1 MGPLVS
7 QLMEAYFDAVLI
19 YTGELERTWC
29 TYSKVLGSL
38 PTEYLKWFYCYIQVL
53 QRNRYVFYYD
63 LAYCFLTSGCGLV
76 TNWLTNNIPGYPSG
90 AKAIALC
97 TLFTFCF
104 VLVLVDLPSL
114 VGNSSL
120 ALRQSNDCSGT
131 SGTTLKNSR
140 ECQLLKG
147 TMDKKLYTLQTMI
160 WNYLFMPKLQRCN
173 HWILRMDKLLYPTFP
188 WSVITYS
195 FQDWN

>member
-1 MGPLVS
+1 ML
-7 QLMEAYFDAVLI
+7 FW
-19 YTGELERTWC
+19 YTQGNWRERDVHTAKFLDRCLPSIWNDFIV
-29 TYSKVLGSL
+29 TYKYYKGIDTFFIMIWHIVFLR
-38 PTEYLKWFYCYIQVL
+38 QV
-53 QRNRYVFYYD
+53 VD
-63 LAYCFLTSGCGLV
+63 
-76 TNWLTNNIPGYPSG
+76 WLTNNIHGYPSG

-104 VLVLVDLPSL
+104 VLVLVDLPSS

-120 ALRQSNDCSGT
+120 VLRQSNDCSGT

-147 TMDKKLYTLQTMI
+147 TMDKKLYTLQTVI